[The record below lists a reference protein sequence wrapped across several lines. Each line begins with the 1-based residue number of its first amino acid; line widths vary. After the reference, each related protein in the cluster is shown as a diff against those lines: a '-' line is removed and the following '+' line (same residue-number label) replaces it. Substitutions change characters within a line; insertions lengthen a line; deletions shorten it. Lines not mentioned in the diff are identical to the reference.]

1 MTLYPLWRVIGW
13 NIWKDSGRRSN
24 KCMQC
29 DNYSSHQAGHLRNYL
44 KCTKEKIFVL
54 DCVTMHPHQ
63 PNNFNQCDSAYS
75 QAESFEKTFEINSRE
90 NVDKLQKM
98 RKWTK
103 CHRRLLIMCVNW
115 MNRVNWINWMN
126 FVNWLNKINW
136 MYWVNWMNWL
146 N

>member
-1 MTLYPLWRVIGW
+1 
-13 NIWKDSGRRSN
+13 
-24 KCMQC
+24 MQC

-90 NVDKLQKM
+90 NVDKLQK
-98 RKWTK
+98 
-103 CHRRLLIMCVNW
+103 LEDAQVNQ
-115 MNRVNWINWMN
+115 MQQKAIDHVCQ
-126 FVNWLNKINW
+126 LDESG
-136 MYWVNWMNWL
+136 
-146 N
+146 